1 MLQALDQCSEA
12 VRALSLYHLQLFEVM
27 APLEN
32 TMKVLAFCL
41 EEEPHWAINVGV
53 HF

>member
-1 MLQALDQCSEA
+1 MLQTPDHIQCSDA
-12 VRALSLYHLQLFEVM
+12 VRALSLTDEVM
-27 APLEN
+27 GPLEN

-41 EEEPHWAINVGV
+41 EEESHWAINVGV